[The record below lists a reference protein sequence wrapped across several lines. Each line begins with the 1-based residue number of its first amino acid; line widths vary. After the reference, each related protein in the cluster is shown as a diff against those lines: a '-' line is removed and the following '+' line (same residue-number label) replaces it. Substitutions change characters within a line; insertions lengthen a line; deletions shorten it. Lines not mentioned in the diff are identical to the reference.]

1 MNSATDLERLLKLG
15 ISAYQQGE
23 YSRAIAS
30 LSRLCQ
36 SESRPYQA
44 KGYVGLVR
52 VYMTQKNWPQA
63 KKICQKLG
71 ASSSPSLQQ
80 WSQETLEKISERM
93 AASARQTNAQVKN
106 SKSNGFQLLD
116 QPLAGEPISELL
128 THKPVDDHREIDDG
142 DFSSSHEV
150 SIPEASMFHYASLNA
165 DLTAESTAEA
175 DTIEKERRREYPQEA
190 LTEDASQ
197 EKGLREKDSPKK
209 ENLGWIYADRLSL
222 GRALGQIKSGQL
234 WFAQVG
240 GAIAFFLLWLTGVYQ
255 SVALAN
261 IGLGLLAR
269 RFPLWVRSLP
279 GRWQDAAG
287 FLLIALSVLAIV
299 SPWLWDLWLQLT
311 ARRQPFSASALRSYS
326 AEAIAL
332 INRQCRQR
340 NWPFPT
346 LWKLPTDIPLVFSY
360 GWLPRNARLII
371 SQGLLTQLKDDEIA
385 TLVAYEMSHWKSWH
399 WRFLSVAG
407 LIWQVLLLLY
417 WQSALW
423 GNRQNLPART
433 FIGIVAT
440 LTYSLFWLSRL
451 PVLGMARVRTYY
463 SDRAATVTTG
473 NPNGLTRALAKLS
486 FGLAASI
493 EQQGYTPVLIESLTP
508 LLPVS
513 ADLSRQHLYGQL
525 PLASL
530 FAWDIQNPLRAWM
543 SCMNP
548 HPPLGDRF
556 RLLMAYAQHWKLTPE
571 IQIHSLKKRRQGLSL
586 AEWKQLARQ
595 GTPYLGMAVG
605 LMIGLS
611 LLGIGVIAAAFEWPM
626 LDWMHKDI
634 GLFQCCWLLGTGIGI
649 VLRLNRFFPDLS
661 FSMPSSQSLA
671 TWASNPNLLPASSIP
686 VKLSGILLGRPGIAN
701 WLGQDLLLK
710 THLGAIKLHYFTA
723 LGPLGSRVSLVNT
736 PLTINRESVQIL
748 GWYRRGNQPWIDID
762 KIRLDSGSFLQAAH
776 PVYSLLIAIVAS
788 GTGLWLL
795 VRSNSYG

>member
-1 MNSATDLERLLKLG
+1 MNSATELERLLKLG

-30 LSRLCQ
+30 LSRLCR
-36 SESRPYQA
+36 SESRPYQT

-63 KKICQKLG
+63 KKICQKLS
-71 ASSSPSLQQ
+71 ASSSPLLQQ

-93 AASARQTNAQVKN
+93 AASACQTASPVKASPVKN
-106 SKSNGFQLLD
+106 PKFNGFQLLN
-116 QPLAGEPISELL
+116 QSLAGEPISELP
-128 THKPVDDHREIDDG
+128 TCKPVDSHRETDDSG
-142 DFSSSHEV
+142 SSSSDV
-150 SIPEASMFHYASLNA
+150 SIPQASVFHYASLNA
-165 DLTAESTAEA
+165 DLTAESTDEAE
-175 DTIEKERRREYPQEA
+175 TIEKERQGKDPE
-190 LTEDASQ
+190 EDSV
-197 EKGLREKDSPKK
+197 EKDPREKDSQKK
-209 ENLGWIYADRLSL
+209 EGLEWIYADRLSQ
-222 GRALGQIKSGQL
+222 GRALGQIRSGQL
-234 WFAQVG
+234 WFAQIG
-240 GAIAFFLLWLTGVYQ
+240 GAIAFFLLWLTGVYH

-269 RFPLWVRSLP
+269 HSPLWVRSLP
-279 GRWQDAAG
+279 GRWQDAAS
-287 FLLIALSVLAIV
+287 FLLIALSVLAIA

-311 ARRQPFSASALRSYS
+311 ARRQPCPATLLRSHS
-326 AEAIAL
+326 AEAVAL
-332 INRQCRQR
+332 LGRQCRQR

-346 LWKLPTDIPLVFSY
+346 LWKLPTDIPLIFSY
-360 GWLPRNARLII
+360 GWLPRNARLVI

-385 TLVAYEMSHWKSWH
+385 ALVAYEISGWKSWH
-399 WRFLSVAG
+399 WRFLSVTG
-407 LIWQVLLLLY
+407 LIWQVLLWLY

-423 GNRQNLPART
+423 GNRQNLPVKT
-433 FIGIVAT
+433 FLGIVAT
-440 LTYSLFWLSRL
+440 LAYSLFWLSRL
-451 PVLGMARVRTYY
+451 PALCMARVRTYY
-463 SDRAATVTTG
+463 SDRAATVTSG

-525 PLASL
+525 PLVSL
-530 FAWDIQNPLRAWM
+530 FAWDIQNPLRVWM

-571 IQIHSLKKRRQGLSL
+571 IQIHSLKQRRQGLSL

-605 LMIGLS
+605 LMIGLA
-611 LLGIGVIAAAFEWPM
+611 LLGIGAISAAFEWPM
-626 LDWMHKDI
+626 LDWMHNDL

-661 FSMPSSQSLA
+661 FSMPFSPSLA

-710 THLGAIKLHYFTA
+710 THLGAIKLHYFSA
-723 LGPLGSRVSLVNT
+723 LGPLGNRISLVKT
-736 PLTINRESVQIL
+736 PLSINRESVQIL
-748 GWYRRGNQPWIDID
+748 GWYRRGNQSWIDID
-762 KIRLDSGSFLQAAH
+762 KIRLDSGSFLRAAH
-776 PVYSLLIAIVAS
+776 PVYSLLIAMAAS
-788 GTGLWLL
+788 GIGLWLL